1 MNKQILRLCYFEV
14 FLLWLANSIGA
25 VEVNEESSKD
35 EGCLDPPLIDYS
47 DAGNEIEAL
56 IKSVETIRR
65 QQKDTEDALQRVQ
78 IVMEKYEKRL
88 AELESKVRSTANLQQ
103 EVQIV
108 MENYEKRL
116 AELESKLQSTANLQ
130 QDEKTLMEINRK
142 RLAEKAERKLS
153 AIRDCTEAKM
163 KNGVRYKD
171 GIYELQ
177 LSGFP
182 PFNVYCLTKCLPE
195 DPKDCYPWTVILRNE
210 HSDNGTLEKTWYEYQ
225 AGFGNANNDY
235 FIGLDRLNVMT
246 KTSPHALLVGVDF
259 ESERFFYYD
268 KFSIEGERSNYA
280 VDVLENGRGDPGA
293 KYFSKI
299 KNFEFSTDGHCARKQ
314 RRGWWYNY
322 FCAKDAFR
330 SEFSYYFYL
339 AIRPILCDNH

>member
-14 FLLWLANSIGA
+14 FLLWLTNNIGA

-35 EGCLDPPLIDYS
+35 EGCLDPPLIIYL

-88 AELESKVRSTANLQQ
+88 AELESK
-103 EVQIV
+103 
-108 MENYEKRL
+108 
-116 AELESKLQSTANLQ
+116 LQSTANLQ
-130 QDEKTLMEINRK
+130 QDEQTLMEINGK
-142 RLAEKAERKLS
+142 RLAELERKLQSTAVMEQQKAERKLT
-153 AIRDCTEAKM
+153 AIRDCTEAKV

-171 GIYELQ
+171 GIYELH
-177 LSGFP
+177 LSGFR

-195 DPKDCYPWTVILRNE
+195 DPEDCYPWTVVLRNE
-210 HSDNGTLEKTWYEYQ
+210 HSDNGTLEKNWSEYQ

-235 FIGLDRLNVMT
+235 FIGLDRLHVMT

-268 KFSIEGERSNYA
+268 KFSIRGERSKYA
-280 VDVLENGRGDPGA
+280 VDVLENGRGDPGVY
-293 KYFSKI
+293 YFSYI
-299 KNFEFSTDGHCARKQ
+299 KDFGFSTDGHCAIKQ

-322 FCAKDAFR
+322 FCAMDALR
-330 SEFSYYFYL
+330 RQFSYYFYL
-339 AIRPILCDNH
+339 AIRPRHSDNH